1 MEKYSM
7 VLVDRAMFA
16 DLTDE
21 EWDRLCE
28 ELEGRV
34 QNYLE
39 EIIDDVLADVQSDR

>member
-16 DLTDE
+16 DLTGD

-28 ELEGRV
+28 ELQGRV
-34 QNYLE
+34 ENYLE